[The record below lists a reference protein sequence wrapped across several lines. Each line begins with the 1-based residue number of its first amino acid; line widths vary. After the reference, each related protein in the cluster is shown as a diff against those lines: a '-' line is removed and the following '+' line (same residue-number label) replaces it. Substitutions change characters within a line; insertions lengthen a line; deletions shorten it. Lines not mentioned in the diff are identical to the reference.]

1 MRSAAVGQPRREIS
15 GSRRLMGNQES
26 SWLLPCRSC
35 RSRSIFI
42 TCVTKEELISQL
54 CNSKNNFIVGLASL
68 ALLADPDAQNLLK
81 EKSADLSGYSV
92 PFDQVAA
99 LLSSACDRQV
109 ALEEFAKSVLRCLVK
124 EGHELVTQYCKS
136 EGLYSDLSAQSWWQ
150 FSRLVRNAL
159 SHDFC
164 FRLNEKDLKLLP
176 VSW

>member
-1 MRSAAVGQPRREIS
+1 
-15 GSRRLMGNQES
+15 
-26 SWLLPCRSC
+26 
-35 RSRSIFI
+35 
-42 TCVTKEELISQL
+42 VTKEELISQL
-54 CNSKNNFIVGLASL
+54 CNSKNNFILGLASL

-92 PFDQVAA
+92 PFDQVAT
-99 LLSSACDRQV
+99 LLGSACDRQV

-124 EGHELVTQYCKS
+124 EGHELVTHYCKN

-164 FRLNEKDLKLLP
+164 FRLNDKDLKLLP
-176 VSW
+176 VSWQGKTLDPSVDGQPLMLSSFGYADAWRLFLEYESFVFGLSSH